1 MKTSNT
7 ILILILICSNINI
20 LNAQNAPIA
29 TIGEVATSDTIA
41 VVPITVTGF
50 SNISVCDLTLNYNP
64 EIATVTSVTLGP
76 GVMYTFFIPDFET
89 PGTILLSWFYFQ
101 GLTLPDDSVF
111 VYITFERVNYGF
123 SDIVFDNSLPDNC
136 LWADANSNSLNDIPN
151 STYYID
157 GSLAF
162 EMINAPITSVPDI
175 EECQG
180 VTSVDIPVIVSDFDE
195 IGAFTLT
202 MQYDASVFSY
212 QSFTNNS
219 GFPGLEVIENSPGT
233 IVAEGLTL
241 APEGFSLTNNST
253 LFTVHFDNQG
263 GSTGLTWLDLGESC
277 EYMSPAPVFEIM
289 NDSPQSSYYINGSFT
304 ELPVPSPAGI
314 IEGPSGGTVCQGES
328 GVVFSIAPISFANS
342 YEWTLPEGA
351 TIDSGEG
358 TPEISV
364 SFSDNAVSGDVSV
377 YGINECGNGTIS
389 PLFPLVVDI
398 LPYITIQPVSP
409 DTVYAGDGTAS
420 FSVIAT
426 GSNLV
431 YQWQEYTDDWTD
443 ISDGGVYSGTLT
455 SLLTITDPP
464 VSMNGNH
471 YRCIVGGSCDPPAIS
486 DGNAVLTV
494 VLNTGFDMLNHKE
507 NTGNDILKFGSYPNP
522 FSDKISFTYVLPSK
536 GRVVIKIANVY
547 GQEIAVL
554 ADQIESK
561 GNHLLQFD
569 AMKLI
574 PEFYM
579 AVITFYGD
587 KDIITSTLKIISDN
601 K

>member
-1 MKTSNT
+1 MKTFNT
-7 ILILILICSNINI
+7 LLIFILICPNINI
-20 LNAQNAPIA
+20 LDAQNAPIA
-29 TIGEVATSDTIA
+29 TIDEVTTSDTIA

-64 EIATVTSVTLGP
+64 EIATVSSVSLGP
-76 GVMYTFFIPDFET
+76 GVMQTFFIPDFET

-101 GLTLPDDSVF
+101 GLTIPNDSVF
-111 VYITFERVNYGF
+111 INITFERVNYGF
-123 SDIVFDNSLPDNC
+123 SAIGFDNSLPDNC
-136 LWADANSNSLNDIPN
+136 LWADVNSNTLNDVPN

-157 GSLAF
+157 GSVAF
-162 EMINAPITSVPDI
+162 EMINAPITSAPVI
-175 EECQG
+175 EACQG
-180 VTSVDIPVIVSDFDE
+180 TASVDMPVIVSDFNQ

-219 GFPGLEVIENSPGT
+219 GFPDLEVTENSPGT
-233 IVAEGLTL
+233 IVAEGLSL

-253 LFTVHFDNQG
+253 LFTIHFDNQG
-263 GSTGLTWLDLGESC
+263 GSTVITWLDLGESC
-277 EYMSPAPVFEIM
+277 QYMSPAPVYEIM
-289 NDSPQSSYYINGSFT
+289 NDSPQYSYYINGSFT
-304 ELPVPSPAGI
+304 ELPVPSPAGT

-328 GVVFSIAPISFANS
+328 GVIFSVEPISFANS

-351 TIDSGEG
+351 TIESGDG

-377 YGINECGNGTIS
+377 YGINECGDGTTS

-398 LPYITIQPVSP
+398 SPYITTQPVSP
-409 DTVYAGDGTAS
+409 ETVYAGDGTAL
-420 FSVIAT
+420 FSIIAT
-426 GSNLV
+426 GSDLV
-431 YQWQEYTDDWTD
+431 YQWQENVEYWTD
-443 ISDGGVYSGTLT
+443 LTDNSIYSGTQ
-455 SLLTITDPP
+455 SSVLTITDPP
-464 VSMNGNH
+464 VTMNGNH
-471 YRCIVGGSCDPPAIS
+471 YRCIVSGSCEPPAIS
-486 DGNAVLTV
+486 DGNAVLSV
-494 VLNTGFDMLNHKE
+494 VLNTGFDKLNYQE
-507 NTGNDILKFGSYPNP
+507 NTDDLLKFGSYPNP
-522 FSDKISFTYVLPSK
+522 FSDAIAFTYFLPSK
-536 GRVVIKIANVY
+536 GRVVIKIANIY

-561 GNHLLQFD
+561 GNHLLQFN

-574 PEFYM
+574 TGFYM

-587 KDIITSTLKIISDN
+587 KDIIISTHKIISNN